1 MSQARPDS
9 GPGLGS
15 APGQALAPDQASPLL
30 DARSGERRRGKFPS
44 LTGVET
50 SGLRGSNVDLALSN
64 LALEKAHTKRLPT
77 RTVAPVMTTRGEQ
90 CADHRGQTRVV
101 GRSGMH

>member
-30 DARSGERRRGKFPS
+30 DAHSAIGEREGAQ
-44 LTGVET
+44 V
-50 SGLRGSNVDLALSN
+50 
-64 LALEKAHTKRLPT
+64 
-77 RTVAPVMTTRGEQ
+77 
-90 CADHRGQTRVV
+90 
-101 GRSGMH
+101 